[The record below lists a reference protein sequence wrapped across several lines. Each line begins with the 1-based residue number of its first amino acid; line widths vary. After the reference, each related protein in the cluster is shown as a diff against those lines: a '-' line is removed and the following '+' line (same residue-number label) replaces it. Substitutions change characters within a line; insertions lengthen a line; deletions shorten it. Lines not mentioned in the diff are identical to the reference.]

1 MKRGLKDRALSLL
14 LVLSLL
20 LGLAPAVYASGG
32 GKRTVTFEETSP
44 DSVTANLTLEE
55 RQAIYCDNAIRLLDW
70 PV

>member
-32 GKRTVTFEETSP
+32 GRELSP
-44 DSVTANLTLEE
+44 S
-55 RQAIYCDNAIRLLDW
+55 RRLLQTA
-70 PV
+70 